1 MDPDREPEQQ
11 FRIRS
16 VIERYFN
23 AVDRRDWELLAACF
37 TEDVVFEFNLDTAIE
52 VRGRKALIE
61 RMAAMPKPAASNHA
75 LSSTSI
81 LVDGDSATAVTFATA
96 SVVLDRID
104 GGQVLVR
111 GLRYDDTLVRMEGVW
126 RIAQRR
132 HLPVWQYET
141 VSSRRAPRNAPS
153 AETTRSAAAP

>member
-11 FRIRS
+11 FRIRG

-37 TEDVVFEFNLDTAIE
+37 TEDVAFEFNLDTVIE
-52 VRGRKALIE
+52 VRGRTALVE
-61 RMAAMPKPAASNHA
+61 RMSGMPKPAASNHA

-81 LVDGDSATAVTFATA
+81 LVEGDEATAVTFATA

-104 GGQVLVR
+104 GGRVLVR
-111 GLRYDDTLVRMEGVW
+111 GLRYDDKLKRVDGAW
-126 RIAQRR
+126 RIAERR

-141 VSSRRAPRNAPS
+141 VSVPPRAPQRP
-153 AETTRSAAAP
+153 